1 MRLHNILD
9 ASGLVTLSKRLVACL
24 VCRNRE
30 RVRTEF
36 LHNLTIPAQEEFRQ
50 RLQRRGF
57 SLKPIEGVES
67 ALR

>member
-9 ASGLVTLSKRLVACL
+9 ASGLVTLSKRLVACF

-36 LHNLTIPAQEEFRQ
+36 LHNLAVPAQEEFRQ
-50 RLQRRGF
+50 RLQRRGS
-57 SLKPIEGVES
+57 SLKP
-67 ALR
+67 L

>member
-36 LHNLTIPAQEEFRQ
+36 LHNLTIPAQEEIRQ
-50 RLQRRGF
+50 RFQRHSF
-57 SLKPIEGVES
+57 AFE
-67 ALR
+67 ALE